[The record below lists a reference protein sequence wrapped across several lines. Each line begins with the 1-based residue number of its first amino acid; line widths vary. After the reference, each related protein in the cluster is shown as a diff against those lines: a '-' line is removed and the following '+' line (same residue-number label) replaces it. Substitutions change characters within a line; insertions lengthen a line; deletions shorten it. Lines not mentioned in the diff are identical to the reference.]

1 MTNSA
6 KSSQGV
12 RVRCAGVPLLAA
24 YTGKRMKAVPIG
36 RPSPPTLR
44 EHGGTSA
51 ADATIAP
58 TGPLAALAA
67 ECRGAAT
74 EAEPG
79 DSPLRLLRTGGKMM
93 EPRFPVNLPHHGDA
107 PVSDVLCHAA
117 RIRHCAKRE
126 PLDAGDVPRPL
137 TCRAAA
143 PAPTPVMRSAARPL
157 VPGMVASGASI
168 KSGDRSALREYQ
180 FITSPGVAYDGCDDF
195 HCFLTEAEILRDFGQ
210 RWRPRRAKSD
220 PLLPSDVWRPR
231 QLETADAPA

>member
-1 MTNSA
+1 
-6 KSSQGV
+6 
-12 RVRCAGVPLLAA
+12 LAA
-24 YTGKRMKAVPIG
+24 HNGKRMKAVPIG

-79 DSPLRLLRTGGKMM
+79 ESPLRLLRTGGKMM

-137 TCRAAA
+137 TGRRRPARHLGVLVLGEAASQRVGSSSIVGIMPVAGQAGFLGGRAAA
-143 PAPTPVMRSAARPL
+143 QRPRFRWGDR
-157 VPGMVASGASI
+157 PRRPRCRHGAEGPVASGASI
-168 KSGDRSALREYQ
+168 KPGETGERSRSAAAWNGSA
-180 FITSPGVAYDGCDDF
+180 SPAVA
-195 HCFLTEAEILRDFGQ
+195 T
-210 RWRPRRAKSD
+210 
-220 PLLPSDVWRPR
+220 PS
-231 QLETADAPA
+231 L